1 MVSKHELVYAQTKW
15 HYIIHYTCVF
25 IYKDH
30 LYILAHMQPSR
41 NVYTY
46 YLHMCLKV
54 KSISVLHKYGN
65 FTVQQCSGFASS
77 FLH

>member
-1 MVSKHELVYAQTKW
+1 MEDMPKMVSKHELVYAQTKW

-41 NVYTY
+41 NVQ
-46 YLHMCLKV
+46 LLLAHV
-54 KSISVLHKYGN
+54 FES
-65 FTVQQCSGFASS
+65 
-77 FLH
+77 